1 MPGSRT
7 LPTALGLAL
16 VLWAGLP
23 VTAAE
28 MQAACSQPEHE
39 IEQPVELCGETTIES
54 STSGRV
60 RVLVPSDATIDLD
73 PDPAISGEGRTV
85 GFLLTEPGTREG
97 FYAQTIR
104 FPSLLGSGVSTRSDG
119 QKAVE
124 DREEPSSNPLDPPPS
139 HGCSECHIPPGQ
151 YDLYLIA
158 DGKPLS
164 MTLRF
169 SGLSGRVSLTGE
181 DLSSV
186 NDHQIGFNLSGSL
199 DTLRSYGSHAA
210 TGGFDMGPGLGLI
223 QFVTHTDTE
232 TVARA
237 THRVCLGPSE
247 AGSSSCDEGS
257 GGHTI
262 VGAASPDGL
271 IGWRGQEL
279 AGGSY
284 DLWSLFEA
292 TNTVGTFTWERGV
305 TALLLEY

>member
-1 MPGSRT
+1 
-7 LPTALGLAL
+7 
-16 VLWAGLP
+16 V
-23 VTAAE
+23 E
-28 MQAACSQPEHE
+28 
-39 IEQPVELCGETTIES
+39 PVELCGETTIES
-54 STSGRV
+54 SATGRV
-60 RVLVPSDATIDLD
+60 RILVPGDATIDLD
-73 PDPAISGEGRTV
+73 PNPTITGEGRTV

-104 FPSLLGSGVSTRSDG
+104 YPNMLGSGVSTRSDG

-124 DREEPSSNPLDPPPS
+124 DREEPSSNPLDPPPT

-164 MTLRF
+164 VTLRF
-169 SGLSGRVSLTGE
+169 SGLSGRISLTEE

-186 NDHQIGFNLSGSL
+186 DDHQIGFDLFGSM
-199 DTLRSYGSHAA
+199 DTLGGYGSHAG
-210 TGGFDMGPGLGLI
+210 TGGFDMGPGLALI

-237 THRVCLGPSE
+237 THKVCLVPSD
-247 AGSSSCDEGS
+247 AGSGSCAEGS

-271 IGWRGQEL
+271 ISWREQDI
-279 AGGSY
+279 AAGSY
-284 DLWSLFEA
+284 DLWSVFEA
-292 TNTVGTFTWERGV
+292 SNTVGAFTWERGV